1 VYYGPPPRAHR
12 ARYRCE
18 PCSHWYYDEPAFH
31 RHVHYHHRVPREVLG
46 IVIAATVFGAV
57 FGGY

>member
-1 VYYGPPPRAHR
+1 
-12 ARYRCE
+12 
-18 PCSHWYYDEPAFH
+18 
-31 RHVHYHHRVPREVLG
+31 VHHHVPREVLG